1 MKHATMKTLYTLILV
16 LLAGTAYGQS
26 QLPACQGSNFSQWH
40 NCFGNLIDASGDKYL
55 GEFKNGTFNGQSCT

>member
-26 QLPACQGSNFSQWH
+26 NVEKRLAKLVG
-40 NCFGNLIDASGDKYL
+40 L
-55 GEFKNGTFNGQSCT
+55 GYG